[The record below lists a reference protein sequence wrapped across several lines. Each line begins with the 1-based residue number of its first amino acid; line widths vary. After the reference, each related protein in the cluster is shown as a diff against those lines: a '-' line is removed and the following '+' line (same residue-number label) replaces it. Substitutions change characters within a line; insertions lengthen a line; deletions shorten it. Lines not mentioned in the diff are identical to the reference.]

1 MLPIVASRRRL
12 CHLVS
17 IASMLAVPASSLRS
31 QTAACPAVS
40 PHAATPADTA
50 YANGDYATAESSY
63 TQALA
68 QNPRDAALSAAL
80 VRTLI
85 HERKLVQAA
94 EQANAGIT
102 ANPASAEALAALAE
116 VELRQGQP
124 WLAGETLDK
133 AAQADACDARV
144 HLIRSRVERIDSM
157 YASERAEIQ
166 KAYAIDPADPDI
178 LLAWNRIVS
187 AAQEVE
193 GTEKS
198 LASMKDLDDATRQKA
213 EASVHSLLPLL
224 SENSQTCKVLPTTP
238 SAELP
243 LLPSKQDGKHL
254 DGYKL
259 EAQVGKNN
267 LKLTLDT
274 AASGIFITRA
284 EADANGFKQAPDDP
298 AGTVRVDS
306 VRIGPLEFQDCMV
319 GVSETPFAGKEDG
332 FISTDLFAQ
341 YLIGIHPREGKMT
354 LEPLPAQASPL
365 PGDRANSAELAGYT
379 PVYHRRQYLLVP
391 ANLDARSRRLFVL
404 DTGMR
409 FSAMSPDVAHSLSHL
424 KMNFTNPVP
433 SAVGPPIQVY
443 RDSFDFEF
451 ASLSL
456 RHQDRVMEFDPSAIE
471 NNTGFEI
478 GGLLGFDMLHLLSM
492 HLDYRDGLVK
502 FEPIDT
508 EAAPAAANANLT
520 ASALSPECPRI
531 SDEDFPIKSTL
542 EAKVQGTLD
551 SAHLKPGKD
560 IWAKVVQGYA
570 LPGCT
575 MNQDATLYGRVM
587 AASSS
592 ELSVDFD
599 RGDCVG
605 HAGQKLSLKL
615 IGLVAAPGAAS
626 GRHESM
632 PTEVAG
638 GARSISSA
646 LGATDGYDPALSID
660 NLPKIVHPGL
670 IVGIPNLS
678 LDPQGGPACSAR
690 ITSKSHSVELGA
702 GAQFILTAVGP

>member
-1 MLPIVASRRRL
+1 M
-12 CHLVS
+12 
-17 IASMLAVPASSLRS
+17 PAGLLRS
-31 QTAACPAVS
+31 QTCPAAS
-40 PHAATPADTA
+40 PRTPTPADTA
-50 YANGDYATAESSY
+50 YINGDYAAAESLYS
-63 TQALA
+63 QALA
-68 QNPRDAALSAAL
+68 QNPRDAAASAAL
-80 VRTLI
+80 VRTLLRQ
-85 HERKLVQAA
+85 RKFDKADEA
-94 EQANAGIT
+94 ANAAVA
-102 ANPASAEALAALAE
+102 ANPQSADALAALAE
-116 VELRQGQP
+116 VQLRQGQP
-124 WLAGETLDK
+124 WLAEESLDK
-133 AAQADACDARV
+133 AAQTGRCNARV
-144 HLIRSRVERIDSM
+144 HLVRSRIERIDSM

-166 KAYAIDPADPDI
+166 KAYAIDPADPDVAQ
-178 LLAWNRIVS
+178 AWNSIVS

-259 EAQVGKNN
+259 EAQVGKTN
-267 LKLTLDT
+267 LKLNLDT

-284 EADANGFKQAPDDP
+284 EADANGFHQAPDDP
-298 AGTVRVDS
+298 AGTVRADS
-306 VRIGPLEFQDCMV
+306 IHIGPLEFRDCMV
-319 GVSETPFAGKEDG
+319 GVSDTPFAGKEDG
-332 FISTDLFAQ
+332 FISTDMFAS
-341 YLIGIHPREGKMT
+341 YLIGINPRDGKMT
-354 LEPLPAQASPL
+354 LSPLPARPGPL
-365 PGDRANSAELAGYT
+365 PGDRASSPELAGYT

-404 DTGMR
+404 DTGMVY
-409 FSAMSPDVAHSLSHL
+409 SAMSPAVAHSLSHL
-424 KMNFTNPVP
+424 KMNFTNPVQ
-433 SAVGPPIQVY
+433 SASGPPIQVY

-451 ASLSL
+451 ASLWL
-456 RHQDRVMEFDPSAIE
+456 RHQDRVVDFDPSAIE
-471 NNTGFEI
+471 NNAGFEI
-478 GGLLGFDMLHLLSM
+478 GGLLGFDMLHLLEM

-502 FEPIDT
+502 FQPIDT
-508 EAAPAAANANLT
+508 EAAPAAVNANLT

-531 SDEDFPIKSTL
+531 NDQDFPIQSTL

-575 MNQDATLYGRVM
+575 LNQDATLYGRVVT
-587 AASSS
+587 ATSSKNS
-592 ELSVDFD
+592 GSPELSVDFD

-605 HAGQKLSLKL
+605 HPGQKLPLKL
-615 IGLVAAPGAAS
+615 IGLASPPGAAS

-638 GARSISSA
+638 GARSISTA
-646 LGATDGYDPALSID
+646 IGATDGYDPALRID

-670 IVGIPNLS
+670 IVGMPSLS
-678 LDPQGGPACSAR
+678 LDPQGGPLCSAK
-690 ITSKSHSVELGA
+690 ITSKGRSVEIGA
-702 GAQFILTAVGP
+702 GAQFILTAVGPK